1 MNKPKLNMIVCVGEN
16 NLIGDRVPEGNGL
29 LWHSMEELNYY
40 KSKTIGNVVL
50 FGENTAKYVPINL
63 MKKNREVI
71 VLTLDSKLEDI
82 MEQYKNSGK
91 DIFICGGYTIY
102 KYYLD
107 NYEIDEIYISKLK
120 PHVEVAHA
128 SNPLYFPDVEKY
140 GYKLVS
146 EIGYN
151 DFTATIYKK

>member
-1 MNKPKLNMIVCVGEN
+1 MI
-16 NLIGDRVPEGNGL
+16 L
-29 LWHSMEELNYY
+29 LTLLKICILRQGREINE
-40 KSKTIGNVVL
+40 
-50 FGENTAKYVPINL
+50 KYVWEI
-63 MKKNREVI
+63 
-71 VLTLDSKLEDI
+71 D
-82 MEQYKNSGK
+82 
-91 DIFICGGYTIY
+91 Y

-146 EIGYN
+146 EIDYN